1 MKALVRAPFWPA
13 ALERLRKKTEV
24 IYESW
29 MDANKLLSTEEFI
42 ERIQGE
48 NIGIVVVEADFIS
61 REIFE
66 KATKLKFLGVCRAD
80 LAFVDIKAATERGIP
95 VVNTPARNAAGV
107 AELTVGLMLSLLRNI
122 PRAHQMITSGSWVDP
137 TAAYHS
143 MRGNELGGKT
153 VGIVGFGAIGRRVAK
168 IVSAFE
174 ASSILVYDPFLGPG
188 AIKKAGARPVEL
200 DELMKKSDI
209 VTLHASTTPEAM
221 GLVSAQRIA
230 LMKPTAYLINA
241 ANAFLLDNE
250 AVIRALQEKRIA
262 GAAFDVFETW
272 PVRSDSPLLKMDNV
286 VLTPHIGG
294 ATAETVV
301 RYSTMIVDD
310 VERFLKGE
318 RPLNLLN
325 PQVWGKSAK

>member
-1 MKALVRAPFWPA
+1 MKALVRAPFWPT

-29 MDANKLLSTEEFI
+29 MDENKLLSAEEFI
-42 ERIQGE
+42 KRIQGE
-48 NIGIVVVEADFIS
+48 DIGIVVVEADFIS

-80 LAFVDIKAATERGIP
+80 LAFVDIKAATERGMP

-122 PRAHQMITSGSWVDP
+122 PQAHQMIISGSWVDP

-143 MRGNELGGKT
+143 MRGTELGGKT

-168 IVSAFE
+168 IVSAFD
-174 ASSILVYDPFLGPG
+174 SSVLAYDPFLDPNI
-188 AIKKAGARPVEL
+188 IKKAGARPVEL
-200 DELMKKSDI
+200 DELMKESDI
-209 VTLHASTTPEAM
+209 ITLHASTTPEAM
-221 GLVSAQRIA
+221 GLISAQRIT
-230 LMKPTAYLINA
+230 LMKRTAYLINA

-250 AVIRALQEKRIA
+250 GIIKALKEKRIA

-318 RPLNLLN
+318 RPVNLLN
-325 PQVWGKSAK
+325 PQVWGKNAR